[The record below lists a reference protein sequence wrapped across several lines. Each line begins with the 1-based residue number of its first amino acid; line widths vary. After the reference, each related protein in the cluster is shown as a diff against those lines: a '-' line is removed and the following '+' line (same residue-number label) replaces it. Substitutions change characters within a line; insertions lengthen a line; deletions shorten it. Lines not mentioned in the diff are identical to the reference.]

1 MRPLIV
7 SRCKVTKSKFGTVRI
22 CRFLSEFVGFRNDAF
37 SRCKVTKKDFGTV
50 SLCQFVSVYVTL
62 CHFVSL
68 YVTFRSI
75 ASFTLLYNKGFILG
89 ENGLV
94 SRFNSGDLA
103 GKCADFNSQQK
114 IALRAE
120 NNCSSVFWYTW
131 GRRLSSA
138 HLRNFLQVLD
148 LHIFRQKQPGHW
160 AEVVCHFHLLF
171 HDAKLQK
178 VNLALSAYV
187 RKCPLLSA
195 FLLRCKVTQKKI
207 VTVQL
212 CPAMSICVHLCPA
225 TA

>member
-7 SRCKVTKSKFGTVRI
+7 SRCKVTKSKFGNVRI
-22 CRFLSEFVGFRNDAF
+22 CPNLSVFVGFRNDAF
-37 SRCKVTKKDFGTV
+37 SRCKVTKKKIGTV
-50 SLCQFVSVYVTL
+50 SL

-120 NNCSSVFWYTW
+120 NNCLSRFLFRPFRLFVLFRNYFGTGWLHFS
-131 GRRLSSA
+131 GR
-138 HLRNFLQVLD
+138 
-148 LHIFRQKQPGHW
+148 
-160 AEVVCHFHLLF
+160 VC
-171 HDAKLQK
+171 K
-178 VNLALSAYV
+178 Y
-187 RKCPLLSA
+187 R
-195 FLLRCKVTQKKI
+195 T
-207 VTVQL
+207 
-212 CPAMSICVHLCPA
+212 
-225 TA
+225 